1 MFYTAYCN
9 SQLDNILRY
18 RQKSAGCQLSSTQLV
33 QYGVPQGS
41 VLGPVLFVMYTA
53 ELSHVIA
60 RHGLKFHQYA
70 DDCQIYV
77 SSPVSAVHSAIEQLS
92 RCLKM

>member
-1 MFYTAYCN
+1 MVSWVTSFVTGRGQQVAHN
-9 SQLDNILRY
+9 
-18 RQKSAGCQLSSTQLV
+18 GQLSSTQLV

-77 SSPVSAVHSAIEQLS
+77 SSPVSAVHSTSSSFRAVF
-92 RCLKM
+92 KM